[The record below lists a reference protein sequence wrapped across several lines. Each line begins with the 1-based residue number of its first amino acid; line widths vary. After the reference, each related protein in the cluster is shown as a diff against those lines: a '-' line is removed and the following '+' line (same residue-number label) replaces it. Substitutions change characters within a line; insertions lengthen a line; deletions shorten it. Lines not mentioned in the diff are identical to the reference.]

1 MKLKKIIIIPDV
13 HGRTFWREPVKKYK
27 NVEGV
32 HIVFLGDYLD
42 PYENI
47 DFIYKAEAFAVFE
60 EIIDE
65 ARSANNITLLL
76 GNHDLH
82 YWPQFHRSY
91 GCRRDELRKQDI
103 SHLFLSNIDLFSIAY
118 ETYINDK
125 QYLFTHAGVIKPWF
139 EWVTNKEVKTNTLD
153 PDLKDSYRYSD
164 VFGLTEQEI
173 AAIDVEMNANGLNKL
188 LESKVGRDIL
198 WTISRYRGGYS
209 TYGSCIWADVS
220 EHYSLFSKEDRYE
233 NIYQIFSHSFGS
245 PSLDEYIINDNWA
258 MLDCRKAFEL
268 DCETGVIT
276 LNKD

>member
-1 MKLKKIIIIPDV
+1 MKKIIIIPDV

-47 DFIYKAEAFAVFE
+47 DFIYKAEAFAIFE

-76 GNHDLH
+76 GNHDMH
-82 YWPQFHRSY
+82 YWPQFHQSY
-91 GCRRDELRKQDI
+91 GCRRDELRKQNI

-139 EWVTNKEVKTNTLD
+139 EWVTNKEVKTNPLD
-153 PDLKDSYRYSD
+153 QNDSYRYSD

-173 AAIDVEMNANGLNKL
+173 AEIDVEMNADGLNKL
-188 LESKVGRDIL
+188 LDSRVGR
-198 WTISRYRGGYS
+198 
-209 TYGSCIWADVS
+209 
-220 EHYSLFSKEDRYE
+220 
-233 NIYQIFSHSFGS
+233 NI
-245 PSLDEYIINDNWA
+245 
-258 MLDCRKAFEL
+258 
-268 DCETGVIT
+268 
-276 LNKD
+276 

>member
-1 MKLKKIIIIPDV
+1 MKKIIIIPDV

-76 GNHDLH
+76 GNHDIH
-82 YWPQFHRSY
+82 YWPQFHKSY
-91 GCRRDELRKQDI
+91 GCRRDELRKQNI
-103 SHLFLSNIDLFSIAY
+103 SHLFLSNTDLFSIAY

-125 QYLFTHAGVIKPWF
+125 QYLFTHAGVIRPWF

-153 PDLKDSYRYSD
+153 PDLNDSYRYSD

-258 MLDCRKAFEL
+258 MLDCRKVFEL

>member
-47 DFIYKAEAFAVFE
+47 DFIYKSEAFAVFE

-76 GNHDLH
+76 GNHDMH

-103 SHLFLSNIDLFSIAY
+103 SHMFLSNIDLFSIAY

-125 QYLFTHAGVIKPWF
+125 QYLFTHAGVIRPWF
-139 EWVTNKEVKTNTLD
+139 EWVTNKEVKTNPLD

-164 VFGLTEQEI
+164 VFRLTEQEI

-233 NIYQIFSHSFGS
+233 DIYQIFSHSFGS

-258 MLDCRKAFEL
+258 MLDCRKVFEL

>member
-1 MKLKKIIIIPDV
+1 MKKIIIIPDV

-76 GNHDLH
+76 GNHDIH
-82 YWPQFHRSY
+82 YWPQFHKSY
-91 GCRRDELRKQDI
+91 GCRRDELRKQNI

-188 LESKVGRDIL
+188 LDSKVGRDIL

-258 MLDCRKAFEL
+258 MLDCRKVFEL

>member
-82 YWPQFHRSY
+82 YLPQFHRSY
-91 GCRRDELRKQDI
+91 GCRRDELRKQNI

>member
-1 MKLKKIIIIPDV
+1 MKKIIIIPDV

-32 HIVFLGDYLD
+32 NIVFLGDYLD
-42 PYENI
+42 PYEDI

-91 GCRRDELRKQDI
+91 GCRRDELRKHNI
-103 SHLFLSNIDLFSIAY
+103 SHLFLGNIDLFSIAY
-118 ETYINDK
+118 ETYINNK
-125 QYLFTHAGVIKPWF
+125 QYLFTHAGVIRPWF
-139 EWVTNKEVKTNTLD
+139 EWVTNKEVKTNPLD
-153 PDLKDSYRYSD
+153 PNDSYRYSD
-164 VFGLTEQEI
+164 VFGLTEQET

-188 LESKVGRDIL
+188 LESKVGRDTL
-198 WTISRYRGGYS
+198 WAISRYRGGYS
-209 TYGSCIWADVS
+209 IYGSCIWADVS

-233 NIYQIFSHSFGS
+233 NIYQIFSHSFSS

-258 MLDCRKAFEL
+258 MLDCRKVFEL
-268 DCETGVIT
+268 DCKTGKISEYIY
-276 LNKD
+276 

>member
-47 DFIYKAEAFAVFE
+47 DFIYKAEAIAVFE

-103 SHLFLSNIDLFSIAY
+103 SHMFLSNIDLFSIAY

-153 PDLKDSYRYSD
+153 PDLNDSYRYSD

-209 TYGSCIWADVS
+209 IYGSCIWADVS

-233 NIYQIFSHSFGS
+233 DIYQIFSHSFGS

-258 MLDCRKAFEL
+258 MLDCRKVFEL
-268 DCETGVIT
+268 DCNTGEISEYK
-276 LNKD
+276 N

>member
-1 MKLKKIIIIPDV
+1 MKKIIIIPDV

-76 GNHDLH
+76 GNHDMH
-82 YWPQFHRSY
+82 YWPQFHKSY
-91 GCRRDELRKQDI
+91 GCRRDELRKQNI
-103 SHLFLSNIDLFSIAY
+103 SHIFLSNIDLFSIAY

-125 QYLFTHAGVIKPWF
+125 QYLFTHAGVIRPWF

-153 PDLKDSYRYSD
+153 PDLNDSYRYSD

-233 NIYQIFSHSFGS
+233 DIYQIFSHSFGS

-258 MLDCRKAFEL
+258 MLDCRKVFEL

>member
-13 HGRTFWREPVKKYK
+13 HGRTFWREVVKKYK
-27 NVEGV
+27 NVEDV

-42 PYENI
+42 PYEDI
-47 DFIYKAEAFAVFE
+47 DFISKEDAFVVFE

-82 YWPQFHRSY
+82 YFGQFLSKY
-91 GCRRDELRKQDI
+91 GCRRDELRKTDI
-103 SHLFLSNIDLFSIAY
+103 SHMFQSNIDLFNIAF
-118 ETYINDK
+118 ETYINGK

-139 EWVTNKEVKTNTLD
+139 EWVTNKEVKTNPLD
-153 PDLKDSYRYSD
+153 TNDSYRYSD
-164 VFGLTEQEI
+164 VFGLTDEEI
-173 AAIDVEMNANGLNKL
+173 KSIDIELNAEGLNKL
-188 LESKVGRDIL
+188 LHTRIGRNVL
-198 WTISRYRGGYS
+198 WTISKYRGGWGA
-209 TYGSCIWADVS
+209 YGSCLWADVA

-245 PSLDEYIINDNWA
+245 PSLDEYIINNNWA

-268 DCETGVIT
+268 DCETGKISEY
-276 LNKD
+276 